1 MKVFSL
7 KDYVVLDLE
16 NPNFRQNSICA
27 IGIILVRDNKAV
39 EKIYSLINPEDT
51 FDRINMDITKIA
63 PHMVKDSPTLPE
75 FWPKIRDLLTNN
87 VVIGHNITYDL
98 KLISKSLQRYQIP
111 IPDFKY
117 MCTLQLSR
125 KFLDLP
131 SYKLENIAKKL
142 HIIYNPHNAI
152 EDARA
157 AFELF
162 EYINRHQKI
171 YITES
176 KHYHYVPKVVEKYD
190 PKLSTNINN
199 LYGMLRV
206 VLFEEYITEAQFQL
220 FERWYETN
228 RQHSQYLIFHKIN
241 LQLKK
246 ILDKGHMD
254 SYDKK
259 ELVDVVEFISVSSI
273 YSKKTLKVQVLQGII
288 KAITADG
295 KVTMEELSNLK
306 GWLLRNTSLSG
317 SYPYDKI
324 LKITNLML
332 KQGFMTFDEQESVSE
347 QLKELITPIKTTDE
361 DFQLKNKTFC
371 LSGEF
376 KHGSKEKI
384 TYLLEKEGAIQKSSV
399 SGKVDYLFVGDLGS
413 PAWKY
418 GNIGGKIVKAQKL
431 QDNGGKIKIISETNL
446 FKILKY

>member
-1 MKVFSL
+1 M

-16 NPNFRQNSICA
+16 NPNFRQNSISA
-27 IGIILVRDNKAV
+27 VGIILVRDNKVV

-75 FWPKIRDLLTNN
+75 FWPKIRDFLTNN
-87 VVIGHNITYDL
+87 IVVGHNITYDL

-111 IPDFKY
+111 VPDFKY
-117 MCTLQLSR
+117 ICTLQLSR
-125 KFLDLP
+125 RFLDLP

-157 AFELF
+157 AYELF
-162 EYINRHQKI
+162 EYLNRHQKI
-171 YITES
+171 DGKQS

-190 PKLSTNINN
+190 PKLSTNLNN
-199 LYGMLRV
+199 LYGMVRV
-206 VLFEEYITEAQFQL
+206 ILFEEYITEAQFKL
-220 FERWYETN
+220 FEKWYDDN
-228 RQHSQYLIFHKIN
+228 RLYSQYLIFHKIN

-254 SYDKK
+254 AYDKK
-259 ELVDVVEFISVSSI
+259 ELVNVVEFISVSSI

-295 KVTMEELSNLK
+295 KVTLEELTNLK
-306 GWLLRNTSLSG
+306 RWMLRHTSLSG

-324 LKITNLML
+324 LKITNVML
-332 KQGFMTFDEQESVSE
+332 KQGFITFDEQKEISK
-347 QLKELITPIKTTDE
+347 QLKELITPIKSTDE
-361 DFQLKNKTFC
+361 KFILKNRTFC

-399 SGKVDYLFVGDLGS
+399 SSKVDYLFVGDLGS

-418 GNIGGKIVKAQKL
+418 GNIGGKIVKAQRL
-431 QDNGGKIKIISETNL
+431 QDNGESIKIISETNL

>member
-1 MKVFSL
+1 
-7 KDYVVLDLE
+7 VVLDLE

-63 PHMVKDSPTLPE
+63 PHMVEDSPTLPN
-75 FWPKIRDLLTNN
+75 FWPKIRELLTENI
-87 VVIGHNITYDL
+87 VVGHNITYDL
-98 KLISKSLQRYQIP
+98 RVLSKSLQRYHIP

-117 MCTLQLSR
+117 VCTLSLSR
-125 KFLDLP
+125 KYLHLP

-157 AFELF
+157 AYELF
-162 EYINRHQKI
+162 EYINRHEKI
-171 YITES
+171 PSTES

-190 PKLSTNINN
+190 PKLSTNLNN

-206 VLFEEYITEAQFQL
+206 ILFEEYMTEAQFKL
-220 FERWYETN
+220 FEEWYDNN
-228 RQHSQYLIFHKIN
+228 RQYNQYLIFHKIS
-241 LQLKK
+241 LELKR

-254 SYDKK
+254 SADKK
-259 ELVDVVEFISVSSI
+259 SLVNVVEFISISSI

-295 KVTMEELSNLK
+295 KVTLEELTHLK
-306 GWLLRNTSLSG
+306 RWLLRNTSLKG

-324 LKITNLML
+324 LKITNVML
-332 KQGFMTFDEQESVSE
+332 QKCFITFDDQEKLAK
-347 QLKELITPIKTTDE
+347 QLTELITPIKTSNEQFT
-361 DFQLKNKTFC
+361 LKNKIFC

-376 KHGSKEKI
+376 KHGNKEKI
-384 TYLLEKEGAIQKSSV
+384 TYLLEKEGAIAKTSV

-431 QDNGGKIKIISETNL
+431 QDNGGKIKIISEKNL
-446 FKILKY
+446 FKILEK

>member
-1 MKVFSL
+1 M

-16 NPNFRQNSICA
+16 NPNFRQNSISA
-27 IGIILVRDNKAV
+27 IGIILVRDNKSV
-39 EKIYSLINPEDT
+39 EKIYALINPEDT

-75 FWPKIRDLLTNN
+75 FWPKIKDLLTNN
-87 VVIGHNITYDL
+87 IIIGHNITYDL
-98 KLISKSLQRYQIP
+98 RLLSKSLQRYQIP
-111 IPDFKY
+111 VPDFRY
-117 MCTLQLSR
+117 VCTLSLSR
-125 KFLDLP
+125 KFLELP

-157 AFELF
+157 AYELF
-162 EYINRHQKI
+162 EYINRHREISTDQ
-171 YITES
+171 S

-190 PKLSTNINN
+190 PKLSTNLNN

-206 VLFEEYITEAQFQL
+206 VLFEEYITEAQFRL
-220 FERWYETN
+220 FENWYDNN
-228 RQHSQYLIFHKIN
+228 RQYSQYLVFHRIN
-241 LQLKK
+241 LELKK

-254 SYDKK
+254 AYDKK
-259 ELVDVVEFISVSSI
+259 ELVNVVEFISVSSI

-288 KAITADG
+288 RAITADG
-295 KVTMEELSNLK
+295 KVTLEELTNLK
-306 GWLLRNTSLSG
+306 RWLMRNTSLRG

-324 LKITNLML
+324 LKITNVML
-332 KQGFMTFDEQESVSE
+332 KQGFITFDEQESVSK
-347 QLKELITPIKTTDE
+347 QLKELITPVKNTNE
-361 DFQLKNKTFC
+361 KFVLKNRVFC

-384 TYLLEKEGAIQKSSV
+384 TYLLEKEGAIAKSSI
-399 SGKVDYLFVGDLGS
+399 SKKVDYLFVGDLGS

-431 QDNGGKIKIISETNL
+431 QDNGEKIKIISETNL
-446 FKILKY
+446 FKVLKY

>member
-1 MKVFSL
+1 M

-16 NPNFRQNSICA
+16 NPNFRQNSISA
-27 IGIILVRDNKAV
+27 VGIVLIRDNKAV

-75 FWPKIRDLLTNN
+75 FWPEIKDLLTNN
-87 VVIGHNITYDL
+87 IVVGHNITYDL
-98 KLISKSLQRYQIP
+98 KLLSRSLQRYQIP
-111 IPDFKY
+111 VPDFRY
-117 MCTLQLSR
+117 VCTLSLSR
-125 KFLDLP
+125 RFLDLP
-131 SYKLENIAKKL
+131 SYKLENIAKKV

-157 AFELF
+157 AYELF
-162 EYINRHQKI
+162 EYINRHREI
-171 YITES
+171 SPSEA

-206 VLFEEYITEAQFQL
+206 VLFEEYITEAQFKL
-220 FERWYETN
+220 FENWYEIN
-228 RQHSQYLIFHKIN
+228 RQYSQYLIFHKIN
-241 LQLKK
+241 LELKK

-254 SYDKK
+254 AYDKK
-259 ELVDVVEFISVSSI
+259 ELVNVVEFVSVSSI

-288 KAITADG
+288 RAITADG
-295 KVTMEELSNLK
+295 KVTLEELTNLK
-306 GWLLRNTSLSG
+306 RWLLRNTSLSG

-324 LKITNLML
+324 LKITNIML
-332 KQGFMTFDEQESVSE
+332 KQGFITFEEQENVSK
-347 QLKELITPIKTTDE
+347 QLQDLITPIKNTDE
-361 DFQLKNKTFC
+361 EFVLENKVFC

-384 TYLLEKEGAIQKSSV
+384 TYLLEKEGAIAKSSI
-399 SGKVDYLFVGDLGS
+399 SRKVDYLFVGDLGS

-431 QDNGGKIKIISETNL
+431 QDDGGKIKIISETNL
-446 FKILKY
+446 FKVLKY

>member
-1 MKVFSL
+1 M

-16 NPNFRQNSICA
+16 NPNFRQNSISA
-27 IGIILVRDNKAV
+27 VGIVLVRDNKAV

-75 FWPKIRDLLTNN
+75 FWPVIKDLLTNN
-87 VVIGHNITYDL
+87 IVVGHNITYDL
-98 KLISKSLQRYQIP
+98 KLLSRSLQRYQIP
-111 IPDFKY
+111 VPDFRFI
-117 MCTLQLSR
+117 CTLSLSR
-125 KFLDLP
+125 RFLDLP

-157 AFELF
+157 AYELF
-162 EYINRHQKI
+162 EYINRHREI
-171 YITES
+171 SPSEA

-206 VLFEEYITEAQFQL
+206 VLFEEYITEAQFKL
-220 FERWYETN
+220 FENWYEIN
-228 RQHSQYLIFHKIN
+228 RQYSQYLIFHKIN
-241 LQLKK
+241 LELKK

-254 SYDKK
+254 AYDKK
-259 ELVDVVEFISVSSI
+259 ELVNVVEFVSVSSI

-288 KAITADG
+288 RAITADG
-295 KVTMEELSNLK
+295 KVTLEELTNLK
-306 GWLLRNTSLSG
+306 RWLLRNTSLSG

-324 LKITNLML
+324 LKITNIML
-332 KQGFMTFDEQESVSE
+332 KQGFITFEEQENVSK
-347 QLKELITPIKTTDE
+347 QLQDLITPIKNTDE
-361 DFQLKNKTFC
+361 KFILENKVFC

-384 TYLLEKEGAIQKSSV
+384 TYLLEKEGAIAKSSI
-399 SGKVDYLFVGDLGS
+399 SRKVDYLFVGDLGS

-431 QDNGGKIKIISETNL
+431 QDDGGKIKIISETNL
-446 FKILKY
+446 FKVLKY